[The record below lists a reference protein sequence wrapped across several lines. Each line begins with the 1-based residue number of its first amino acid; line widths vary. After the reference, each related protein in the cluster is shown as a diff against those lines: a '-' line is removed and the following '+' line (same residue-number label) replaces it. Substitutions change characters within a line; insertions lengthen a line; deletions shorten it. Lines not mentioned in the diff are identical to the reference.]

1 MAVAA
6 LRLFHRSEGHDIS
19 KISSGI
25 PRLRLNHGV
34 VVLHGVAFRPAV
46 VQPISPAGAR
56 LALHT
61 CPAET
66 AAWERHGGTHTVGH
80 DRDSRCPPSPLPI
93 THLEVGAHWEG
104 LWDFKGEI

>member
-6 LRLFHRSEGHDIS
+6 LPRLLHRSKGHDIS

-25 PRLRLNHGV
+25 PRLRLNHGA

-46 VQPISPAGAR
+46 VQPGAR

-66 AAWERHGGTHTVGH
+66 AAWERHGGT
-80 DRDSRCPPSPLPI
+80 
-93 THLEVGAHWEG
+93 
-104 LWDFKGEI
+104 